1 MRMLIG
7 ANNDDTAE
15 RKREQQLSRLAAEGL
30 FPFLSD
36 GGDFVLEMSAALRYS
51 FVNQFTRRH
60 SPQGQK
66 HHRCYGSQDVRV

>member
-15 RKREQQLSRLAAEGL
+15 RKREQQLSRLAAPGL

-36 GGDFVLEMSAALRYS
+36 GGHFVLEMSAALRYS
-51 FVNQFTRRH
+51 FVN
-60 SPQGQK
+60 
-66 HHRCYGSQDVRV
+66 